1 MATSSNNKNEPTFA
15 ERLAEMEK
23 QFKPKS
29 DAEKLKDEILDVLT
43 QLGSGAIG
51 DESIKFEGN
60 QFKLPAML
68 EGRMDEVI
76 AYLEEYRNQQETETH
91 FSSGPMPYRP
101 MDGAAAFERAMMR
114 LFGTV
119 GIGKATVSFFGKRP
133 PQRLTIPISLTQTL
147 QVPWGEVKFLPLE
160 ATFYL
165 RAQDSEIGPLFQI
178 DCDAPKKYQAAIEG
192 IFQVIRDE
200 LDKRSIY
207 RGKAIDAGDEPSFI
221 NPYAVAKEEVVYA
234 ESVMTQLTA
243 SLWTPIRHSQTLR
256 RAKQSLKRCVLLHGP
271 YGTGKTLAGLLTAQE
286 AVEHGWTY
294 ILVRSGQNP
303 FAALQTAK
311 LYGPAV
317 VVIEDIDQLAAATV
331 GGRGGISYILD
342 ALDNAQD
349 KNKPVICL
357 MTSNFARDIDKGLY
371 RPGRIDAVVHVEHLD
386 AIGFEKLIR
395 VSLPKNMVEGLDYAR
410 IAAACEGFLPAF
422 MTEVIA
428 RTVMY
433 AVARLDGELP
443 RTLTTEDFEGA
454 AEGVRLQLELQ
465 NEARESSRTGP
476 ELEALFTKLIKG
488 SVHEELGATLVKME
502 DETGRLVP
510 TGSNGKVS
518 VKVS

>member
-1 MATSSNNKNEPTFA
+1 MATARGSQKSEPTIA
-15 ERLAEMEK
+15 ERLEEMEK
-23 QFKPKS
+23 QFKPKTE
-29 DAEKLKDEILDVLT
+29 AERLKDEILGVLT
-43 QLGSGAIG
+43 ELGSGTLG
-51 DESIKFEGN
+51 DESIEFTGTK
-60 QFKLPAML
+60 FKLPAML

-76 AYLEEYRNQQETETH
+76 AYLEEYRVQQETETA
-91 FSSGPMPYRP
+91 FSSGVMPYRP

-119 GIGKATVSFFGKRP
+119 GIGKATVTFFGKRP
-133 PQRLTIPISLTQTL
+133 PQRRTIPISLTQTL
-147 QVPWGEVKFLPLE
+147 QVPWGEVKFLPLQ
-160 ATFYL
+160 ATFTL
-165 RAQDSEIGPLFQI
+165 RAEESDIGMLFVV
-178 DCDAPKKYQAAIEG
+178 DCIAPKKYPAAIEG

-207 RGKAIDAGDEPSFI
+207 RGQAIDANGDTPQFI
-221 NPYAVAKEEVVYA
+221 NPYAVSKEEVVYA

-243 SLWTPIRHSQTLR
+243 SLWTPIRHSATLR

-294 ILVRSGQNP
+294 ILVRSGQDP

-317 VVIEDIDQLAAATV
+317 VVIEDIDQIAAATV
-331 GGRGGISYILD
+331 GGRSGISYILD

-386 AIGFEKLIR
+386 AAGFEKLIK
-395 VSLPKNMVEGLDYAR
+395 VSLPGNMVEGLDYAR
-410 IAAACEGFLPAF
+410 IAKACEGFLPAF

-433 AVARLDGELP
+433 AVARLDGALP
-443 RTLTTEDFEGA
+443 DVLATEDFEGA

-465 NEARESSRTGP
+465 NEAKESSRTGP
-476 ELEALFTKLIKG
+476 ELEAIFTKLIKG
-488 SVHEELGATLVKME
+488 TIHDELKGTLVKME

-510 TGSNGKVS
+510 TNGRV
-518 VKVS
+518 

>member
-1 MATSSNNKNEPTFA
+1 LATSASTTEPTIA
-15 ERLAEMEK
+15 ERLAAMES
-23 QFKPKS
+23 QLKPKS
-29 DAEKLKDEILDVLT
+29 EAEKLKDKILDVLAE
-43 QLGSGAIG
+43 LGSRSLGEQAIEFTG
-51 DESIKFEGN
+51 TKFR
-60 QFKLPAML
+60 LPAML

-76 AYLEEYRNQQETETH
+76 SYLMEYREQEETVTA
-91 FSSGPMPYRP
+91 FSSGVMPYRP
-101 MDGAAAFERAMMR
+101 MDGAAAFDRAMMA

-133 PQRLTIPISLTQTL
+133 PQRRTVAVGLDATL

-160 ATFYL
+160 ATFTL
-165 RAQDSEIGPLFQI
+165 TSETTEIGELFVVN
-178 DCDAPKKYQAAIEG
+178 CHAPKKYQAAIEG
-192 IFQVIRDE
+192 IFRVIREE

-207 RGKAIDAGDEPSFI
+207 RGKAIDAADEVPNFVDA
-221 NPYAVAKEEVVYA
+221 YTVTKQEVVYA
-234 ESVMTQLTA
+234 EDVMTQLDA
-243 SLWTPIRHSQTLR
+243 SLWTPIRHSRTLR
-256 RAKQSLKRCVLLHGP
+256 QLQQSLKRCVLLHGP
-271 YGTGKTLAGLLTAQE
+271 YGTGKTLAALLTAQE
-286 AVEHGWTY
+286 AIENGWTF
-294 ILVRSGQNP
+294 ILVRAGQDP

-331 GGRGGISYILD
+331 GGRSGISYILD

-386 AIGFEKLIR
+386 RPGFEKLIR
-395 VSLPKNMVEGLDYAR
+395 VSLPEHLVAGLDYDR
-410 IAAACEGFLPAF
+410 IAVACEGFLPAF

-433 AVARLDGELP
+433 AVSRLDGQAP
-443 RTLTTEDFEGA
+443 KFLTTEDFEGA
-454 AEGVRLQLELQ
+454 AMGVRLQLELQ
-465 NEARESSRTGP
+465 NEARESTRTGP
-476 ELEALFTKLIKG
+476 ELEALFRNLIKG
-488 SVHEELGATLVKME
+488 TVHDELKGTIVKLP

-510 TGSNGKVS
+510 SGNGKV
-518 VKVS
+518 

>member
-1 MATSSNNKNEPTFA
+1 MASRSNATKEPTFA

-29 DAEKLKDEILDVLT
+29 DAEKLKDEILGVLT
-43 QLGSGAIG
+43 ELGGRAIG

-60 QFKLPAML
+60 RFTLPAML

-76 AYLEEYRNQQETETH
+76 TYLREYQEQQETHTA
-91 FSSGPMPYRP
+91 FSSGVMPYRP
-101 MDGAAAFERAMMR
+101 MDGAAAFDRAMMR

-119 GIGKATVSFFGKRP
+119 GIGKATVSFFGKYP
-133 PQRLTIPISLTQTL
+133 PERRTIPVSLGQTL
-147 QVPWGEVKFLPLE
+147 QVPWGEVGFLPLD
-160 ATFYL
+160 ATFTLTY
-165 RAQDSEIGPLFQI
+165 RETDVGRLFVV
-178 DCDAPKKYQAAIEG
+178 DCVAPKKYQAVIEG

-207 RGKAIDAGDEPSFI
+207 RGKAIDADGDTPSFI
-221 NPYAVAKEEVVYA
+221 DPYAVTKEQVVYA
-234 ESVMTQLTA
+234 EEVMTQLTA
-243 SLWTPIRHSQTLR
+243 SLWTPIRHSRTLR

-286 AVEHGWTY
+286 AVENGWTY
-294 ILVRSGQNP
+294 ILVRAGQDP
-303 FAALQTAK
+303 FKALQTAK

-331 GGRGGISYILD
+331 GGRTGISYILD

-371 RPGRIDAVVHVEHLD
+371 RPGRIDAVVKVEHLD
-386 AIGFEKLIR
+386 RPGFEKLIK
-395 VSLPKNMVEGLDYAR
+395 VSLPEGMVRGLDYDR
-410 IAAACEGFLPAF
+410 IATACESFLPAF

-433 AVARLDGELP
+433 AVARLDGGLP
-443 RTLTTEDFEGA
+443 DVLTTEDFEGA
-454 AEGVRLQLELQ
+454 AVGVRAQLELQ
-465 NEARESSRTGP
+465 EKAKESSRTGP
-476 ELEALFTKLIKG
+476 ELEALFTRLVKG
-488 SVHEELGATLVKME
+488 SVHEELKGTLVKME
-502 DETGRLVP
+502 DETGKLVP
-510 TGSNGKVS
+510 TSNGKVS
-518 VKVS
+518 VSVQ